1 MGFVLDT
8 ILIKDLVIVNT
19 PVNVDFATDPV
30 DLKFREAE
38 FGIQVNYDSGTN
50 VDMNLFLEVSL
61 DGVNYSRINDSL
73 QNITDASGT
82 HIWSTGGEGSSFL
95 RVGIEVVAGSINVNR
110 ISVHMKRRH

>member
-38 FGIQVNYDSGTN
+38 FGIQVNYDSGIELSVTTSGQVQYISTN
-50 VDMNLFLEVSL
+50 LTV
-61 DGVNYSRINDSL
+61 
-73 QNITDASGT
+73 
-82 HIWSTGGEGSSFL
+82 GETTTL
-95 RVGIEVVAGSINVNR
+95 
-110 ISVHMKRRH
+110 